1 HPKTYPKCLFFP
13 LFFPFYSCEFQ
24 FSVSYRETHKNAVR
38 FHFVIRQSLGAIGE
52 RLYLHCNVTI
62 CRRKDAPEPTIF
74 NCFTHGEYCPNKTAE
89 LITKGPFVVWP
100 FITKEERDKLKKQS
114 SARPR
119 IFFPFTPTVFQSLPS
134 QGNENQDLFADSNR
148 AFAVAGFLPLGLLI
162 VVMIIVCFHITR
174 LRRKA
179 KRLVRLEPPCEE
191 FETQAD
197 AEESNANTRETRL

>member
-1 HPKTYPKCLFFP
+1 MKWEIHDVNYKKENDEHPIQRRITNVFFFS
-13 LFFPFYSCEFQ
+13 LFPFYSCEFQ
-24 FSVSYRETHKNAVR
+24 FGVSYRETHNNAVR

-114 SARPR
+114 SKRCYYST
-119 IFFPFTPTVFQSLPS
+119 IMSS
-134 QGNENQDLFADSNR
+134 
-148 AFAVAGFLPLGLLI
+148 FLPYK
-162 VVMIIVCFHITR
+162 V
-174 LRRKA
+174 
-179 KRLVRLEPPCEE
+179 
-191 FETQAD
+191 
-197 AEESNANTRETRL
+197 